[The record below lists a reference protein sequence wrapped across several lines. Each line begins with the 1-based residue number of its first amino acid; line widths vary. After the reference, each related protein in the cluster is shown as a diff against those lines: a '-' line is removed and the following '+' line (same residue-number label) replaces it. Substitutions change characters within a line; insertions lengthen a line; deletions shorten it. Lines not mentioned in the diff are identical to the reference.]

1 MTIRR
6 TLEKTVSHVLEL
18 VDKVSKKPVDPDK
31 KPVNPIYDEIKKWFE
46 ENKDLFPKL
55 KHFEGE
61 LKSKIA
67 ELEQAIDNAV
77 YDDGKRD
84 AEIVQGI
91 FNATYHYN

>member
-18 VDKVSKKPVDPDK
+18 VDKVSKKPVDP
-31 KPVNPIYDEIKKWFE
+31 IYDEIKKWFE

-55 KHFEGE
+55 KHFEDE

-91 FNATYHYN
+91 FNAT